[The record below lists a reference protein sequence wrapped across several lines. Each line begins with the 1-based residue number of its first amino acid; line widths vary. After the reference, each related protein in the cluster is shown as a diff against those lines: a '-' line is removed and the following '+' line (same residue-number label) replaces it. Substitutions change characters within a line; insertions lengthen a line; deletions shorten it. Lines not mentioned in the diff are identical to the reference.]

1 MDAELMLT
9 PHTFVHGV
17 AKGYGRF
24 IAGMYGRQTDDC
36 AGRSAPFDQFDP
48 GLSQNQQRLI
58 TYISNPENTLYGLLK
73 SQGTVIDAG
82 FFNLRASCAGDFWLK
97 RRASTSNN
105 DRCDSHYNRNRADND
120 GGEQPCGSLRR
131 LWALG
136 SLRFTHEIPPWMSHW
151 YSDW

>member
-9 PHTFVHGV
+9 PHAFVHGV

-24 IAGMYGRQTDDC
+24 IAGMYGRQTDDG

-73 SQGTVIDAG
+73 SQCTVIDAG
-82 FFNLRASCAGDFWLK
+82 FYNLRASRAGYFWLE
-97 RRASTSNN
+97 RCISTSDN
-105 DRCDSHYNRNRADND
+105 DRCDSHYNCNRAEND
-120 GGEQPCGSLRR
+120 GGEQP
-131 LWALG
+131 
-136 SLRFTHEIPPWMSHW
+136 
-151 YSDW
+151 